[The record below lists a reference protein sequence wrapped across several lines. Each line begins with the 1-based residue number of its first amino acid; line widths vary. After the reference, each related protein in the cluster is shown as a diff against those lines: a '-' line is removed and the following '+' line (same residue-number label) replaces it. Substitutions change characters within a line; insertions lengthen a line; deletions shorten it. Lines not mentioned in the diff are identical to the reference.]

1 MRISPLLPTS
11 PFKAAARENEEMDKF
26 FNSLE
31 YIDIDMACQWLG
43 HLIESPFPL
52 PSRYVMELCEHYSTP
67 VYIDCS
73 ELEGVIAPRA
83 ESRFVMQHVI
93 GIELC
98 QVESPAFAYEAFEP
112 NKVGGINVTG
122 MAVALSDQEGSELSH
137 VYSWTL
143 TNQEGRPFLCRPG
156 DIKRLASLLKPDQD
170 GQTAQGQAQLEKI
183 VTPRGSINDER
194 LKHIRQWFGEQQEYT
209 AAQLSE
215 QIAGLPGGRDACWRW
230 LIQSGL
236 TARGEPFYGAAQ
248 KNSAKSKKF
257 ISAWNAFLKERI
269 SD

>member
-1 MRISPLLPTS
+1 
-11 PFKAAARENEEMDKF
+11 MDKF

-83 ESRFVMQHVI
+83 GSRFVIQHVI

-143 TNQEGRPFLCRPG
+143 TNQEGRPFLCSKRPARPPFARTPRPASCAFSSRGFIWKRCTRGARPG
-156 DIKRLASLLKPDQD
+156 LGTSR
-170 GQTAQGQAQLEKI
+170 
-183 VTPRGSINDER
+183 
-194 LKHIRQWFGEQQEYT
+194 
-209 AAQLSE
+209 
-215 QIAGLPGGRDACWRW
+215 PGG
-230 LIQSGL
+230 
-236 TARGEPFYGAAQ
+236 AAG
-248 KNSAKSKKF
+248 
-257 ISAWNAFLKERI
+257 
-269 SD
+269 